1 MKNTKAKEIA
11 RDILQDTIAVAYYQL
26 EEKEYTKEE
35 KELISKY
42 IHEQAEKMLK
52 SINRKYITY

>member
-11 RDILQDTIAVAYYQL
+11 RDILQDAIAVAYYQL

-42 IHEQAEKMLK
+42 IH
-52 SINRKYITY
+52 